1 MEQEEQELI
10 RYEGNDGKRGGKERE
25 RRERGV
31 RKNTRSDRRIGGVRG
46 GLQWSVASAYDKSY
60 VCSIDWLDWLR
71 LGARLRGT
79 HPDNQSDTHPW
90 GDLEP
95 GLILVV
101 LSCDFAVVVNQNR
114 QCTNNNI

>member
-1 MEQEEQELI
+1 M
-10 RYEGNDGKRGGKERE
+10 
-25 RRERGV
+25 

-101 LSCDFAVVVNQNR
+101 LSATSLQWLTKIVNVLIIIFNYPTVEGSSTPSLGNLTKSLGTSVVR
-114 QCTNNNI
+114 